1 MVTDVKGCK
10 TRAIYTLSSCGPAPD
25 IPNVELSVCEGS
37 QPVPLEASSPKE
49 FPLRW
54 YDADRNELPGTPS
67 PATDVVGEQIFY
79 VTQIDETLQCESAPA
94 EIKVTVT
101 PAPELDIEAQ
111 TGVICYGDSPVVA
124 LANLHSDYVYDIYS
138 DAQMTEKLASVTG
151 QTSGD
156 INLPVVPE
164 TSTSYYIQVIDNLT
178 CPSKNLYEVGVGVIK
193 LEILPVE
200 LPVYTHE
207 IPYSVQLTSN
217 ADEPVFSHTGNLVTG
232 ISMDD
237 DEGLISGTVPEAVG
251 REEST
256 FTVTV
261 TDKNGCRTDK
271 EYLLRTC
278 EPAPDIPSDSIAY
291 CVGAQATP
299 IQASSPN
306 GHPLQWYDAGLNE
319 LSETPIPSTA
329 SVGVQTFYVAQFNET
344 LNCKGEKAEVKV
356 YVNPLPVIDFQA
368 SADDVCFGDS
378 PSIVLYDLHE
388 TYTYKVY
395 SDNAFLNERGLLTE
409 TDSATINI
417 DDVLENNT
425 AYYVLVTDS
434 LGCTSSNG
442 KEVAVKVIKLYI
454 EPERLP
460 QYYKNVDYEQI
471 LITNANLPVFSI
483 YSGYLPYG
491 LSLNASGVLSGNVP
505 SSEHSIRN
513 VFEVEVH
520 DSLGCSVTREYTLHG
535 DIFTPKIFTPNND
548 GVNDIFMQGYK
559 LVIFDRLGI
568 EIFKGDDGWDGTYK
582 GKPVAADIYFYKL
595 EHLDANDNTKTI
607 TGYVGVHY

>member
-1 MVTDVKGCK
+1 
-10 TRAIYTLSSCGPAPD
+10 
-25 IPNVELSVCEGS
+25 LSVCEGS
-37 QPVPLEASSPKE
+37 QPVPLEASSPNE

-54 YDADRNELPGTPS
+54 YDADRNELPGAPS
-67 PATDVVGEQIFY
+67 PATSVVGEQIFY
-79 VTQIDETLQCESAPA
+79 VTQIDGTLQCESAPA

-101 PAPELDIEAQ
+101 PSPELDFDASSED
-111 TGVICYGDSPVVA
+111 ICYGDSPVIT
-124 LANLHSDYVYDIYS
+124 LANLYSDYVYDIYS
-138 DAQMTEKLASVTG
+138 DAQMTEKLSSFTG
-151 QTSGD
+151 ETSGD
-156 INLPVVPE
+156 VNLSTAPE
-164 TSTSYYIQVIDNLT
+164 TSTSYYIRVIDNLT
-178 CPSKNLYEVGVGVIK
+178 CQSKEPAEVGVGVIK
-193 LEILPVE
+193 LEIQPAE

-217 ADEPVFSHTGNLVTG
+217 ADEQVFSHTGNLVTG

-237 DEGLISGTVPEAVG
+237 DNGLISGTVPESAG
-251 REEST
+251 REESI

-278 EPAPDIPSDSIAY
+278 EPAPDLPFDSIAY

-299 IQASSPN
+299 IQASSPD
-306 GHPLQWYDAGLNE
+306 GHALQWYDSDLNE
-319 LSETPIPSTA
+319 LSETPVPSTA
-329 SVGVQTFYVAQFNET
+329 NAGIQTFYVAQFNEA

-356 YVNPLPVIDFQA
+356 YVNPLPAIDFKA
-368 SADDVCFGDS
+368 SANDVCFGNS

-395 SDNAFLNERGLLTE
+395 SDNAFLNERGSLTE
-409 TDSATINI
+409 TDSAAVNI
-417 DDVLENNT
+417 DDVLENST

-442 KEVAVKVIKLYI
+442 KEVAVEVIKLYI
-454 EPERLP
+454 APERLP

-471 LITNANLPVFSI
+471 LVTNAYLPVFSI

-491 LSLNASGVLSGNVP
+491 LSLNSSGVLAGNVS

-535 DIFTPKIFTPNND
+535 DVFTPKIFTPNGD

-559 LVIFDRLGI
+559 LIIFDRLGI

-582 GKPVAADIYFYKL
+582 GKPVATDIYFYKL
-595 EHLDANDNTKTI
+595 EYVDANDNTKTI